1 MNVKLARGFEPATS
15 ARDTLVMRRS
25 LDGDE
30 DQDAEVATVVRNP
43 GRRAR
48 CVPDRPVNAGNSR
61 SLADTPA
68 CPLTCAQ
75 PGLRLAAHVLL
86 SNRSATQPRRCEVAP
101 RMLCGSLPS
110 ARRGTGPIYRPI
122 PNRPIRNQR
131 GTACRAASPPG
142 SLSL

>member
-1 MNVKLARGFEPATS
+1 
-15 ARDTLVMRRS
+15 MRRS
-25 LDGDE
+25 LDGDK
-30 DQDAEVATVVRNP
+30 DQGAEVATVVRDP

-86 SNRSATQPRRCEVAP
+86 SNRSPVLGAAVIITLGGRHRPRLTGLQP
-101 RMLCGSLPS
+101 
-110 ARRGTGPIYRPI
+110 
-122 PNRPIRNQR
+122 RPIRCQPPADQETMWAGTIVTMVRRSGQR
-131 GTACRAASPPG
+131 AMYPSTSSGTR
-142 SLSL
+142 